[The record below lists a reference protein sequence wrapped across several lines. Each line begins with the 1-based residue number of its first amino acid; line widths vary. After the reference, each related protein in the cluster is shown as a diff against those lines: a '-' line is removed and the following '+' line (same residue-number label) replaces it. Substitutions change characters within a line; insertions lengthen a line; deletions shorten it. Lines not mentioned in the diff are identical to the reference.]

1 MSSLADDPFAQLTL
15 NGVATFEGCVQAGD
29 GIGHEWQDASKT
41 CEAARISSAESAG
54 GLVGP
59 RRPHRTGCAS
69 DTARVMTPGL
79 GPLVDEKLSQ
89 EPCTNATRLL
99 GRAVVAQ
106 KRRDLRVTIPQCH
119 SQRSPSPVLH
129 IYICIT
135 LPEEP

>member
-1 MSSLADDPFAQLTL
+1 MREHEEFEVETDVADELPIPFW
-15 NGVATFEGCVQAGD
+15 V
-29 GIGHEWQDASKT
+29 I
-41 CEAARISSAESAG
+41 
-54 GLVGP
+54 
-59 RRPHRTGCAS
+59 
-69 DTARVMTPGL
+69 TPGL
-79 GPLVDEKLSQ
+79 GPLVNDKLSQ

-119 SQRSPSPVLH
+119 SQGSPSPVLH